1 MTIKDLAEMLSSLG
15 HDITLRKRSDGGYI
29 ISKIDG
35 VSFKGA
41 SGNIRAR
48 QIAGVTLS
56 QARSYQLARIRPP
69 KKVAPMKRKL
79 TPIPSDIKKELRKV
93 QREWRKTHKDIG
105 GTISTRGVR
114 YQLEHYGEDV
124 VRASLS
130 KSFRYAQGY
139 AYLENVQSL
148 ILRFQQDM
156 WKLSDYEQDAFER
169 IINVFQ
175 NKTIKFK
182 EEWVN
187 PIYNELYEF
196 EKGQIDAY
204 ELERRIL
211 LIVR

>member
-56 QARSYQLARIRPP
+56 HARSYQLARIRPQ

-79 TPIPSDIKKELRKV
+79 APIPADIKKELRKA
-93 QREWRKTHKDIG
+93 QREWRKTHKDVG

-114 YQLEHYGEDV
+114 YQLEHYGEEV
-124 VRASLS
+124 VRQSLN
-130 KSFRYAQGY
+130 KAYRYAQGF
-139 AYLENVQSL
+139 AYIENVQTM

-156 WKLSDYEQDAFER
+156 WKLSDYEQASFER
-169 IINVFQ
+169 IITAIQ
-175 NKTIKFK
+175 NRTIRFK
-182 EEWVN
+182 EEWIN

-196 EKGQIDAY
+196 EKGVIDAS

-211 LIVR
+211 SIIQ